1 MNEDAKTYSE
11 VADEMLLIATELQKF
26 APRDKLRLAEIGS
39 KIGQLADEL
48 GEAAKQERSV
58 YREAMVSIAE
68 RISEGVLQETE
79 TLSKLCQNLEKL
91 DGMLAQETSRIVDEM
106 LLMAEAISAAT
117 PQEEFAEIASELCQL
132 AEQIYVVVCSPVS
145 DGLH

>member
-58 YREAMVSIAE
+58 YREAMVSIA
-68 RISEGVLQETE
+68 
-79 TLSKLCQNLEKL
+79 
-91 DGMLAQETSRIVDEM
+91 
-106 LLMAEAISAAT
+106 
-117 PQEEFAEIASELCQL
+117 
-132 AEQIYVVVCSPVS
+132 
-145 DGLH
+145 